1 MTLKVV
7 VVGAGVVG
15 AACAFHAA
23 SAGLDVTVVDRGPV
37 GAGTTS
43 RGEGNVLVSDKEPG
57 PELALARLSR
67 TLWEEAGRELGP
79 GTLELEPKGG
89 LVVASTEES
98 LTALREFAARQ
109 EAAGVRVEPVDR
121 VRDLEPHLAPGI
133 PGGVHYPQ
141 DAQVQPVLAAAALLR
156 AAVRRGA
163 RFRTG
168 EVVAALTSRDD
179 DRTPHR
185 PPRPG
190 PTSAGPTS
198 PGPGPAPSGPP
209 SHGPTPEAP
218 FPEGSLPQGPPPEVP
233 SPDGRITGVRTA
245 AGDVLRA
252 DFVVNAAGT
261 WGGEVGRRLG
271 APVEVLPRRGFV
283 LVTEPLPP
291 AVVRHKVYSADY
303 VANVAS
309 SDAGLETS
317 CVVEGTR
324 GGTILIGASRERVGF
339 DTTMNTAVVARL
351 AAQACRLFPFL
362 RGVHLMRAY
371 RGFRPY
377 CPDHLP
383 VIGPD
388 PRVPGVVHACGH
400 EGAGVGLAP
409 GTGALVTAHL
419 LGRPWRGADPAALTG
434 LLPDRF
440 LAPGGARQ

>member
-43 RGEGNVLVSDKEPG
+43 RGEGNVLLSDKEPG

-67 TLWEEAGRELGP
+67 TLWDEAGRELGAD
-79 GTLELEPKGG
+79 TLELEPKGG
-89 LVVASTEES
+89 LVVAGTDES
-98 LTALREFAARQ
+98 LAALREFAARQ
-109 EAAGVRVEPVDR
+109 EAAGVRAEPVDR

-163 RFRTG
+163 RFHTG
-168 EVVAALTSRDD
+168 EVVGALTTRDG
-179 DRTPHR
+179 DRTPLGPTPH
-185 PPRPG
+185 G
-190 PTSAGPTS
+190 PTSH
-198 PGPGPAPSGPP
+198 GPAPVGPAP
-209 SHGPTPEAP
+209 VGPVPV
-218 FPEGSLPQGPPPEVP
+218 GPVP
-233 SPDGRITGVRTA
+233 GGRITGVRTA
-245 AGDVLRA
+245 AGEVLPA
-252 DFVVNAAGT
+252 DAVVNAAGT

-291 AVVRHKVYSADY
+291 MVRHKVYSADY

-324 GGTILIGASRERVGF
+324 GGTILVGASRERVGF
-339 DTTMNTAVVARL
+339 DTTLNTAVVARL

-400 EGAGVGLAP
+400 EGAGIGLAP

-419 LGRPWRGADPAALTG
+419 LGRPWRGADPAAHTG

-440 LAPGGARQ
+440 LTPGGAPQ

>member
-1 MTLKVV
+1 MEEPLTLKVV

-43 RGEGNVLVSDKEPG
+43 RGEGNVLLSDKEPG

-67 TLWEEAGRELGP
+67 TLWDEAGRELGAD
-79 GTLELEPKGG
+79 TLELEPKGG
-89 LVVASTEES
+89 LVVAGTDES
-98 LTALREFAARQ
+98 LAALREFAARQ
-109 EAAGVRVEPVDR
+109 EAAGVRAEPVDR

-163 RFRTG
+163 RFHTG
-168 EVVAALTSRDD
+168 EVVGALTTRDG
-179 DRTPHR
+179 DRTPL
-185 PPRPG
+185 G
-190 PTSAGPTS
+190 PTPLGRT
-198 PGPGPAPSGPP
+198 
-209 SHGPTPEAP
+209 SHGPTSHGPAP
-218 FPEGSLPQGPPPEVP
+218 VGPVLEGPVP
-233 SPDGRITGVRTA
+233 GGRITGVRTA
-245 AGDVLRA
+245 AGEVLPA
-252 DFVVNAAGT
+252 DAVVNAAGT

-291 AVVRHKVYSADY
+291 MVRHKVYSADY

-324 GGTILIGASRERVGF
+324 GGTILVGASRERVGF
-339 DTTMNTAVVARL
+339 DTTLNTAVVARL

-400 EGAGVGLAP
+400 EGAGIGLAP

-419 LGRPWRGADPAALTG
+419 LGRPWRGADPAAHTG

-440 LAPGGARQ
+440 LTPGGAPQ

>member
-1 MTLKVV
+1 MTLKIV

-23 SAGLDVTVVDRGPV
+23 SAGMDVTVVDRGPV

-43 RGEGNVLVSDKEPG
+43 RGEGNVLLSDKEPG
-57 PELALARLSR
+57 PELALAQLSR
-67 TLWEEAGRELGP
+67 TLWDEAGKELGP
-79 GTLELEPKGG
+79 DCLELEPKGG
-89 LVVASTEES
+89 LVVASTAEG
-98 LTALREFAARQ
+98 LAALGEFAARQ

-156 AAVRRGA
+156 AAVEHGA

-168 EVVAALTSRDD
+168 EVASAVTARDGG
-179 DRTPHR
+179 RTPGDR
-185 PPRPG
+185 STG
-190 PTSAGPTS
+190 
-198 PGPGPAPSGPP
+198 
-209 SHGPTPEAP
+209 
-218 FPEGSLPQGPPPEVP
+218 
-233 SPDGRITGVRTA
+233 GRITGVRTT
-245 AGDVLRA
+245 AGDVLPA
-252 DFVVNAAGT
+252 DAVVNAAGT

-283 LVTEPLPP
+283 LVTQPLPP
-291 AVVRHKVYSADY
+291 MVRRKVYSADY
-303 VANVAS
+303 VAHVAS
-309 SDAGLETS
+309 SDTGLETS

-324 GGTILIGASRERVGF
+324 GGTILVGASRERVGF
-339 DTTMNTAVVARL
+339 DTTPNPAVVARL

-362 RGVHLMRAY
+362 RGVHLMRTY

-383 VIGPD
+383 VVGPD

-400 EGAGVGLAP
+400 EGAGIGLAP
-409 GTGALVTAHL
+409 ATGALVTAHL
-419 LGRPWRGADPAALTG
+419 LGRPWRGADPAAHTA

-440 LAPGGARQ
+440 LSPGGALQ

>member
-43 RGEGNVLVSDKEPG
+43 RGEGNVLLSDKEPG

-67 TLWEEAGRELGP
+67 TLWDEAGRELGAD
-79 GTLELEPKGG
+79 TLELEPKGG
-89 LVVASTEES
+89 LVVASTDES
-98 LTALREFAARQ
+98 LAALREFAARQ
-109 EAAGVRVEPVDR
+109 ETAGVRAEPVDR

-163 RFRTG
+163 RFHTG
-168 EVVAALTSRDD
+168 EVVGALTTRDG
-179 DRTPHR
+179 DRTPL
-185 PPRPG
+185 G
-190 PTSAGPTS
+190 PT
-198 PGPGPAPSGPP
+198 
-209 SHGPTPEAP
+209 SHGPTSHGPA
-218 FPEGSLPQGPPPEVP
+218 PEGPAPEGPVPEGPVP
-233 SPDGRITGVRTA
+233 GGRITGVRTA
-245 AGDVLRA
+245 AGEVLPA
-252 DFVVNAAGT
+252 DAVVNAAGT

-291 AVVRHKVYSADY
+291 MVRHKVYSADY

-309 SDAGLETS
+309 SDAGLEIS

-324 GGTILIGASRERVGF
+324 GGTILVGASRERVGF
-339 DTTMNTAVVARL
+339 DTTLNTAVVARL

-400 EGAGVGLAP
+400 EGAGIGLAP

-419 LGRPWRGADPAALTG
+419 LGRPWRGADPAAHTG

-440 LAPGGARQ
+440 LTPGGAPQ

>member
-43 RGEGNVLVSDKEPG
+43 RGEGNVLLSDKEPG

-67 TLWEEAGRELGP
+67 TLWDEAGRELGAD
-79 GTLELEPKGG
+79 TLELEPKGG
-89 LVVASTEES
+89 LVVASTDES
-98 LTALREFAARQ
+98 LAALREFAARQ
-109 EAAGVRVEPVDR
+109 ETAGVRAEPVDR

-163 RFRTG
+163 RFHTG
-168 EVVAALTSRDD
+168 EVVGALTTRDG
-179 DRTPHR
+179 DRTPL
-185 PPRPG
+185 G
-190 PTSAGPTS
+190 PT
-198 PGPGPAPSGPP
+198 
-209 SHGPTPEAP
+209 SHGPTSHGPA
-218 FPEGSLPQGPPPEVP
+218 PEGPVPEGPVP
-233 SPDGRITGVRTA
+233 GGRITGVRTA
-245 AGDVLRA
+245 AGEVLPA
-252 DFVVNAAGT
+252 DAVVNAAGT

-291 AVVRHKVYSADY
+291 MVRHKVYSADY

-324 GGTILIGASRERVGF
+324 GGTILVGASRERVGF
-339 DTTMNTAVVARL
+339 DTTLNTAVVARL

-400 EGAGVGLAP
+400 EGAGIGLAP

-419 LGRPWRGADPAALTG
+419 LGRPWRGADPAAHTG

-440 LAPGGARQ
+440 LTPGGAPQ